1 MFEFIRVAGLEQ
13 AFFFFFFFLPL
24 NRSGLQI
31 VSSVIPAEGE
41 ATLCCS
47 NKRESASITF
57 CQLGDPGFRPY
68 SMVEREAGEGKK
80 WGDQAVVQPK
90 KEL

>member
-1 MFEFIRVAGLEQ
+1 VSDC
-13 AFFFFFFFLPL
+13 FFFLL
-24 NRSGLQI
+24 NRAGLQI
-31 VSSVIPAEGE
+31 VSSVVPAEGE

-47 NKRESASITF
+47 NRVCLHYLLPAW
-57 CQLGDPGFRPY
+57 DPGFRPY

-90 KEL
+90 KRTVRMM